1 MWACGG
7 VMGGVANR
15 GKNCSGFKTR
25 SGVWPWGC
33 VFCVKAVCNCVGSLV
48 VGRLQ
53 VSFYTLYI
61 AVSCRVGVVFRGH
74 CSGCSRFVCGWC
86 WCL

>member
-25 SGVWPWGC
+25 SGVWPWVC
-33 VFCVKAVCNCVGSLV
+33 VFCVKAVWGGGGYMV
-48 VGRLQ
+48 VGRL
-53 VSFYTLYI
+53 
-61 AVSCRVGVVFRGH
+61 
-74 CSGCSRFVCGWC
+74 
-86 WCL
+86 

>member
-1 MWACGG
+1 MWACVG

-25 SGVWPWGC
+25 LGVWSWGC
-33 VFCVKAVCNCVGSLV
+33 VFCVKAVCNCVGYMV

-61 AVSCRVGVVFRGH
+61 AVSCRVGVVFRGR
-74 CSGCSRFVCGWC
+74 CSACNCFVCGWR